1 MPSSPLSKNF
11 VVIQKNI
18 IVKKD
23 GQAFWFLENK
33 DKFKELYFDYQKYDD
48 RVVKI
53 FDITD
58 DGKIVMEFL
67 DGFTL
72 DDYEKMK
79 NLDLQTLKYIYSEFI
94 DVHMKKLLYK
104 HNSLKDD
111 LIWYHFD
118 LLSKNFMWCGD
129 RLRLID
135 PDHFRLNFLRA
146 GNFSILNKMNKGLEE
161 IETTITL
168 SQSLKYGS
176 HWGKNFY

>member
-1 MPSSPLSKNF
+1 MPSSSLSKNF

-79 NLDLQTLKYIYSEFI
+79 NLDLQTLKYIYS
-94 DVHMKKLLYK
+94 
-104 HNSLKDD
+104 
-111 LIWYHFD
+111 
-118 LLSKNFMWCGD
+118 
-129 RLRLID
+129 
-135 PDHFRLNFLRA
+135 
-146 GNFSILNKMNKGLEE
+146 
-161 IETTITL
+161 
-168 SQSLKYGS
+168 
-176 HWGKNFY
+176 